1 MKARH
6 AAWVVAALLVGA
18 ATPALAQNVTVS
30 CDFVEI
36 GATNTGDA
44 AVDKALPEKVQKRL
58 KKKPFSVQWKV
69 YKQLSSTTKVL
80 AKKKTEKVSLS
91 QGSASGTLVEV
102 VDKSK
107 TRLTLTMDDAS
118 GKQKVSQTSLIEGG
132 DYTILVDATKDDGHL
147 LAVTCK

>member
-1 MKARH
+1 MKARL
-6 AAWVVAALLVGA
+6 AAWVVAALVGVT
-18 ATPALAQNVTVS
+18 TPAVAQNVTVS

-36 GATNTGDA
+36 SATNRGTA
-44 AVDKALPEKVQKRL
+44 SVDKALPEKVQKKL
-58 KKKPFSVQWKV
+58 KKKPFSSQWKV
-69 YKQLSSTTKVL
+69 FTQLSSTSKTL
-80 AKKKTEKVSLS
+80 AKKKPETIKLT
-91 QGSASGTLVEV
+91 QGSASGTLIEI

-132 DYTILVDATKDDGHL
+132 DYTVFVDATKDDGHL